1 MAVLKARLAANL
13 RALLPRGVKGEFA
26 AILMLA
32 LLCQGIV
39 TSFYGA
45 IAAADPDDGIVVCT
59 AYALPGDDTGDDP
72 ASGIGCPLSLAA
84 QFVPVVPALPGIAAP
99 GVEEHHTTPVLD
111 DHAPVLTRRPGAL
124 GSRAPPVLS

>member
-1 MAVLKARLAANL
+1 MDVLKARLTATL

-32 LLCQGIV
+32 LMCQGIV

-45 IAAADPDDGIVVCT
+45 IAAADPDDGIVICT
-59 AYALPGDDTGDDP
+59 AYALPGDDTGDSST
-72 ASGIGCPLSLAA
+72 SGIGCPLSLAA

-99 GVEEHHTTPVLD
+99 GIEAHHAAPMLD
-111 DHAPVLTRRPGAL
+111 DHAPVITPRIGSL